1 MSYKVLSQIRANGTL
16 YTSGE
21 SFPEKLP
28 KVNYEELL
36 AKGLLE
42 QLETKAPVSQ
52 PKVETKTEPKKIN
65 QNIKSEK

>member
-16 YTSGE
+16 YTAGE

-28 KVNYEELL
+28 KVNYEDLL
-36 AKGLLE
+36 SKGYLE
-42 QLETKAPVSQ
+42 QEQEQTKAPNVSQ
-52 PKVETKTEPKKIN
+52 PKTEPIKKVN

>member
-16 YTSGE
+16 YTAGE

-28 KVNYEELL
+28 KVNYEDLL
-36 AKGLLE
+36 SKGYLE
-42 QLETKAPVSQ
+42 QTKAPTVSQ
-52 PKVETKTEPKKIN
+52 PKTEPIKKVN